1 LREISNSHSRP
12 LRQNT
17 LLRPL
22 KLPSMTDM
30 APSRKSVNQI
40 TADPIVSRKATKM
53 IEAAEPTNC
62 QPTLSDIRRPY
73 LRRGGLPSYH
83 RVTTQ
88 GQTAEF
94 VPLSNEDQLLQMLFS
109 MRNQLENQRTE
120 MIRLREVATCEK
132 EVATRVQTCFL
143 KQI

>member
-1 LREISNSHSRP
+1 
-12 LRQNT
+12 
-17 LLRPL
+17 
-22 KLPSMTDM
+22 
-30 APSRKSVNQI
+30 
-40 TADPIVSRKATKM
+40 M
-53 IEAAEPTNC
+53 IEAVEPTNC

-120 MIRLREVATCEK
+120 MIRLREVATREK
-132 EVATRVQTCFL
+132 EAATRV
-143 KQI
+143 